1 MSSKPTAI
9 LRRIPTMSKIDEKQA
24 IQLSSTVVL
33 SPIEVKSKFDE
44 LMEKQNAEPVVDK
57 PKRPSG
63 LHQRVWQSVSR
74 ETAKELMSILEPFA
88 SSSDFEMKQDAR
100 KAENYLIEKF
110 SL

>member
-1 MSSKPTAI
+1 
-9 LRRIPTMSKIDEKQA
+9 MSKIDEKQA

-33 SPIEVKSKFDE
+33 NPIEVKSKFDE
-44 LMEKQNAEPVVDK
+44 LMEKQNAEPVDK

-74 ETAKELMSILEPFA
+74 EQAKELMLILEPFA